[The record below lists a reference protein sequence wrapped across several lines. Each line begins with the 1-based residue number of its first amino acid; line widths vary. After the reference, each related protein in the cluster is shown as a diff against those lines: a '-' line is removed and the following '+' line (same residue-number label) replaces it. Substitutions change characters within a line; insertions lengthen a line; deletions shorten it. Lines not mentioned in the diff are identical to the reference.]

1 MNKINFKGLWTA
13 IVTPFS
19 ENGAVDYDSLANMVE
34 QQVASGVDGIVAVGT
49 TGESPTLT
57 HKEHIECI
65 VKVAEFAN
73 KRCKV
78 LAGTGSNST
87 VEAIA
92 YTKEA
97 DIDGVDG
104 FLSVAPY
111 YNKPSQ
117 EGLFRHF
124 SEIAKV
130 TEKPIMLYSIPGR
143 CGIAIENDTAL
154 RLRDAYENFSSL
166 KEAGGKVEK
175 VIDLHKRAGDDIAIF
190 SGDDSLTLEFM
201 QAGAKGI
208 VSVASNLIPQG
219 MVDFV
224 RAIEVGNL
232 DIANSLNVKYAK
244 LFKNLFVEP
253 NPVPAKTA
261 LKYMNAIKTD
271 FVRLP
276 LCEMKSENVDL
287 VINTCKEIGL

>member
-1 MNKINFKGLWTA
+1 MSKINFKGLWTA
-13 IVTPFS
+13 IITPFS
-19 ENGAVDYDSLANMVE
+19 ENGSIDYDSLEKMVE
-34 QQVASGVDGIVAVGT
+34 QQIASGVDGIVAVGT

-65 VKVAEFAN
+65 LQVAKFVN
-73 KRCKV
+73 KRAYV

-87 VEAIA
+87 VEAIS
-92 YTKEA
+92 YTKES
-97 DIDGVDG
+97 DVDGVDG

-124 SEIAKV
+124 SEIAKC

-154 RLRDAYENFSSL
+154 RLRDSFENFSAL
-166 KEAGGKVEK
+166 KEAGGKVDK
-175 VIDLHKRAGDDIAIF
+175 VIDLYKRAGDAIDIF
-190 SGDDSLTLEFM
+190 SGDDGLTLEFM
-201 QAGAKGI
+201 QAGAKG
-208 VSVASNLIPQG
+208 VVRVASNLIPQE
-219 MVDFV
+219 MADFV
-224 RAIEVGNL
+224 KAIEAGNIEL
-232 DIANSLNVKYAK
+232 AKSYNEKYAM

-261 LKYMNAIKTD
+261 LKYMNMIKTD
-271 FVRLP
+271 AVRLP
-276 LCEMKSENVDL
+276 LCEMKSENAQL
-287 VINTCKEIGL
+287 IINTCKELGL